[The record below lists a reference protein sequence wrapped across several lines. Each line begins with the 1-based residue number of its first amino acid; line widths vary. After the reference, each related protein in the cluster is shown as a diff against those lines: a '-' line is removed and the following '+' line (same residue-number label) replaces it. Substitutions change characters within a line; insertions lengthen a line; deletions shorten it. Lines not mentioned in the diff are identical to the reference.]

1 MSRFS
6 PGCACCGGREPCA
19 NCASGFAP
27 NTLKL
32 VVPSGTF
39 TSNMVE
45 VYDEDTGEFVSQPS
59 CPTAPACDFYAGTY
73 FFTLDPA
80 CTSNCCCY
88 TICFDTDDASGC
100 DCGEDQ
106 STNCPAF
113 CSIEICINAPG
124 FIEYLDRDDENYN
137 LTVWFYGGKPGDST
151 AEPPC
156 GSCDF
161 RTAGVNAIIFTAD
174 LGVTVPDCSSF
185 DSLSCAL
192 VQNVTLG
199 ANGDCLAASGATVEV
214 SFVS

>member
-106 STNCPAF
+106 STNCPGLLF
-113 CSIEICINAPG
+113 
-124 FIEYLDRDDENYN
+124 DRD
-137 LTVWFYGGKPGDST
+137 LHQLRQDSSNT
-151 AEPPC
+151 WI
-156 GSCDF
+156 GMMK
-161 RTAGVNAIIFTAD
+161 TTI
-174 LGVTVPDCSSF
+174 
-185 DSLSCAL
+185 
-192 VQNVTLG
+192 
-199 ANGDCLAASGATVEV
+199 
-214 SFVS
+214 